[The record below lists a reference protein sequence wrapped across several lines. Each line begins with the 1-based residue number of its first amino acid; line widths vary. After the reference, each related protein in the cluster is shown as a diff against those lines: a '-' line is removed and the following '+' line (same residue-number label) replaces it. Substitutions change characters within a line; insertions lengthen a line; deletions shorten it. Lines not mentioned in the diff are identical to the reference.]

1 MDFNLRDH
9 TILLTLAGSRSY
21 NTHTP
26 SSDVDLKGI
35 AVPPKSYYFG
45 FLNRFEQADHPSHFE
60 QFLDLLTEEELIAA
74 KNTKCEGAVY
84 ELTKFI
90 RLACD
95 CNPSILDA
103 LYCRSSDI
111 RLITPLGQKL
121 RDNRDLFLSKKAK
134 HTYAGY
140 AFDQI
145 KRIERH
151 RRYLL
156 SPPTHEPTRQEFGLL
171 AVPII
176 PHNQMDALLAAIR
189 KTIDGWE
196 LDLTDVQEATKIYV
210 NEQIER
216 YLLDMNLFGPENA
229 FIAAARKVGCDDN
242 LVEVLVKE
250 RKYKVAH
257 DEYRKYLNWQKN
269 RNQERAEL
277 EAKYGYDLK
286 HATHCVRLIRQGKEI
301 LTTGKVNV
309 FREDAAEL
317 LEVKGGKFTYEE
329 ITEYLYKEEKELDE
343 LYKTCTILPHSPDR
357 VKLDQLCQEILEEF
371 FADHK

>member
-21 NTHTP
+21 NTHTA

-35 AVPPKSYYFG
+35 AIPPKSYYLG
-45 FLNRFEQADHPSHFE
+45 FLNKFEQADHPSHFE
-60 QFLDLLTEEELIAA
+60 QFLDLLTDEEFIAA
-74 KNTKCEGAVY
+74 KVTKCEGAIY
-84 ELTKFI
+84 ELTKFT

-103 LYCRSSDI
+103 LYCRDSDV

-140 AFDQI
+140 AFDQL

-151 RRYLL
+151 RKYLL

-171 AVPII
+171 AAPII
-176 PHNQMDALLAAIR
+176 PHNQYEALVASIR
-189 KTIDGWE
+189 RTIDSWE

-229 FIAAARKVGCDDN
+229 FIAAARKVGCNDN
-242 LVEVLVKE
+242 LIEILKKE
-250 RKYKVAH
+250 RLYKVAH

-317 LEVKGGKFTYEE
+317 LDVKNGKFTYEE
-329 ITEYLYKEEKELDE
+329 ITEYLYKEEAELDK
-343 LYKTCTILPHSPDR
+343 LYQTCTILPHSPDR
-357 VKLDQLCQEILEEF
+357 VKLNNLCIEILEEF
-371 FADHK
+371 FKEYK